1 MTEVFNLFAFK
12 SADDPDHDV
21 RRDRLPIGRLTDAI
35 RWATAK
41 GCDTVL
47 LQVVDAA
54 PSCDSVV
61 THHTCTDPAC
71 PGGC

>member
-12 SADDPDHDV
+12 SAVDDNDV

-47 LQVVDAA
+47 LQVVDAT
-54 PSCDSVV
+54 PSCDSAC
-61 THHTCTDPAC
+61 THHVCRDPAC